1 MKRMKRNEKWRGV
14 FKHLAIFK
22 LSAVVTNNL
31 HERIGLAFVDVHT
44 NCLAFVKHGCVTL
57 IMQLTAFLDDCAVD
71 GDSVLLE
78 VCMVH
83 LDHDEVL
90 VV

>member
-1 MKRMKRNEKWRGV
+1 MKNGEV
-14 FKHLAIFK
+14 FLSTSPFSNLDKTYALCAIFTD
-22 LSAVVTNNL
+22 ARHNWT
-31 HERIGLAFVDVHT
+31 VDVHT

-57 IMQLTAFLDDCAVD
+57 IMQFTAFLDDCAVD

>member
-31 HERIGLAFVDVHT
+31 HERIGLAFVDVHE
-44 NCLAFVKHGCVTL
+44 LQVYIFLYGL
-57 IMQLTAFLDDCAVD
+57 IHTHKLQRDDVD
-71 GDSVLLE
+71 FYVIE
-78 VCMVH
+78 H
-83 LDHDEVL
+83 LDVFWTQFLITETL
-90 VV
+90 YGQT